1 MHICFQQL
9 AVVYLSALANCSF
22 YMLLNHRVWDNQEEE
37 SKVKDILRNISSQV
51 TVVNLKLWLYI
62 FPGFAMGQVAT
73 ENNVFAQVFFH
84 SCSELCEFL
93 YPYIPKNSTKSLQY
107 SCLLTSVGTSASSE
121 QLTIIGHCFSTLQV
135 RRG

>member
-62 FPGFAMGQVAT
+62 FPGFELDRWLQRTMYLHRCFFTAVQNYVSSYILTSLKTLRRAYSIP
-73 ENNVFAQVFFH
+73 VFLPLQALLHLQ
-84 SCSELCEFL
+84 S
-93 YPYIPKNSTKSLQY
+93 SLQ
-107 SCLLTSVGTSASSE
+107 LLVIVF
-121 QLTIIGHCFSTLQV
+121 QHC
-135 RRG
+135 R